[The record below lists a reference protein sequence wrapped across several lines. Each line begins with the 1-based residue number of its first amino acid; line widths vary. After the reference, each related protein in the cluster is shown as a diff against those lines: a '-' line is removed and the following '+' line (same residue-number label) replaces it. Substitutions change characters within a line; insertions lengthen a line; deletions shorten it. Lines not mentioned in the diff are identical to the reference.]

1 MIGTILGHNDLYI
14 FLENDKE
21 IWLLKKGTVKGLF
34 VNAKT
39 NGRLELS
46 LSDIKDLAKYKFIK
60 DEKGNVQGAN
70 VYLHKNSYERLLE
83 RGAIGI
89 HLGYSHV
96 NVVDVKQSN
105 NDEML
110 YESLKFKKQYLNW
123 LIPAS
128 NFNIFIRRNQR
139 NNF

>member
-14 FLENDKE
+14 FLENDEE
-21 IWLLKKGTVKGLF
+21 IQLLKEGIVKGSF
-34 VNAKT
+34 VNVKT
-39 NGRLELS
+39 NGKLELS
-46 LSDIKDLAKYKFIK
+46 LSNINGLERYKFVK

-70 VYLHKNSYERLLE
+70 VYLHKNSYEKLLE
-83 RGAIGI
+83 NGAIGI

-110 YESLKFKKQYLNW
+110 YESLKFKKQYLN
-123 LIPAS
+123 
-128 NFNIFIRRNQR
+128 
-139 NNF
+139 